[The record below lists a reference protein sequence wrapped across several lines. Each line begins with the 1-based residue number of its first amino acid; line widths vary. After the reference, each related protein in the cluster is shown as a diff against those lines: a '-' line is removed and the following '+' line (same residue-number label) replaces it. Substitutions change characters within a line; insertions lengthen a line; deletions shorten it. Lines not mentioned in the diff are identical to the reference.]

1 MTKVLKVKVRRVL
14 IKRREISNSIFNA
27 EDELKPINSQENAE
41 YWLND
46 GLSDDFDDL
55 DLNINNFFHRVDS
68 DQVIYQS
75 KKRKLKLVGK
85 YVMGDLLG
93 EGSYGKVKE
102 MLDSDTL
109 CRRAV
114 KILKQR
120 KLRRIP
126 NGEQN
131 VQREIK
137 LLRKLKHKNGINLVG
152 ELYNH
157 EKQKMYLIMEF
168 CGGSLQGT
176 SVDSVPSRNFR
187 YIKRMD
193 TSCSLQSTSNAGGIL
208 KISDLGVAET
218 IDLFA
223 KDDTCFIGQGSPAFQ
238 PPEIANGLEYFPGFK
253 VDIWSNGVTLYN
265 LTTGLYPFEGDNIYR
280 LFEKNIGKG
289 EFVISN
295 DIDDPLR
302 SLLLGMLQKDPHAK
316 FTLQQIRQYHGLQ
329 RRHSPK

>member
-1 MTKVLKVKVRRVL
+1 MDNKMCNISKSFESEGAEGSDQE
-14 IKRREISNSIFNA
+14 REISNSIFNA

-131 VQREIK
+131 VQKELQIQNKGDGSEWHEFTSHGFRTFGSY
-137 LLRKLKHKNGINLVG
+137 LSLDGNVLVG
-152 ELYNH
+152 RHYA
-157 EKQKMYLIMEF
+157 K
-168 CGGSLQGT
+168 S
-176 SVDSVPSRNFR
+176 DNF
-187 YIKRMD
+187 
-193 TSCSLQSTSNAGGIL
+193 
-208 KISDLGVAET
+208 
-218 IDLFA
+218 
-223 KDDTCFIGQGSPAFQ
+223 
-238 PPEIANGLEYFPGFK
+238 
-253 VDIWSNGVTLYN
+253 
-265 LTTGLYPFEGDNIYR
+265 
-280 LFEKNIGKG
+280 
-289 EFVISN
+289 
-295 DIDDPLR
+295 
-302 SLLLGMLQKDPHAK
+302 
-316 FTLQQIRQYHGLQ
+316 
-329 RRHSPK
+329 